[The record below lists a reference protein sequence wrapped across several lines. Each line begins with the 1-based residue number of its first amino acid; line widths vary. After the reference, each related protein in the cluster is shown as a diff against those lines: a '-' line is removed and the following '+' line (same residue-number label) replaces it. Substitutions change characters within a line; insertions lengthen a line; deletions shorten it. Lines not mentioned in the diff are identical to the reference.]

1 MNQTK
6 EAVERKV
13 SRDRSLYFNGKNV
26 WKDFP
31 ALSREVR
38 PGVSLVYLD
47 SAATSQKP
55 EVVLE
60 TLDTF
65 YRKHNANIHRGIH
78 VLAEEAT
85 AAYESAREKVAA
97 FINASSSDEIVFT
110 GNTTESI
117 NLIAQTW
124 GRANLKPG
132 DRILLSEMEH
142 HSNLIPWQLL
152 ASERDLELDFIP
164 VTPEGTLDMDG
175 FQELLQKE
183 PKLVGITHMSNVLG
197 TINPVK
203 EIIHEA
209 RRVGAVTLVDAAQS
223 VPHFAVDVSSLN
235 ADFMAFSGHKM
246 CGPSGIGILYG
257 RRDLLEEMPPFMGG
271 GEMIK
276 KVEFRSFTVNDLP
289 HKFEAGTPP
298 IAEAVGLGAAVD
310 YLSELGMDDVAAHEK
325 ELITYALDRLD
336 EIEGLNLFGPEVE
349 KKGGVASFTM
359 EGIHPHDVAQ
369 ILDHHGIAVRAG
381 HHCAQPLHDKFGISA
396 TARASFYL
404 YNTLDDIDRLVEGL
418 YQVKDIFG

>member
-1 MNQTK
+1 M
-6 EAVERKV
+6 
-13 SRDRSLYFNGKNV
+13 SRDRSPYFNGKNV